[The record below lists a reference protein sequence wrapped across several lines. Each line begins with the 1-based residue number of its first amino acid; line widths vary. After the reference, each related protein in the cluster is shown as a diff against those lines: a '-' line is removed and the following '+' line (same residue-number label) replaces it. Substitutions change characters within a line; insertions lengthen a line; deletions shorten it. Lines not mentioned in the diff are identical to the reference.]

1 LTHRVAGI
9 ALFPD
14 RCKSHFDFD
23 FSVLIV
29 ALAAVRGG
37 RGKNLLEAAGYENV
51 FLMVLPSQF
60 GLWFEYVNSGT
71 LIGPDIIGDGQ
82 F

>member
-1 LTHRVAGI
+1 LTHRVASI

-14 RCKSHFDFD
+14 RCESHFDFD
-23 FSVLIV
+23 FSVFIV

-37 RGKNLLEAAGYENV
+37 KGKNLLKAASYDNV
-51 FLMVLPSQF
+51 CLMVFPSQF
-60 GLWFEYVNSGT
+60 GLWFKCVNSGT
-71 LIGPDIIGDGQ
+71 LIGPDIVGDGQ